1 MGKFL
6 TNQMVQYLLIKNDY
20 QMVQNASQKDHP
32 NYHGH
37 VKINLFKMM
46 G

>member
-1 MGKFL
+1 MGKIL
-6 TNQMVQYLLIKNDY
+6 TNQMF
-20 QMVQNASQKDHP
+20 QNAGQKDHP
-32 NYHGH
+32 SHHGH